1 MDYKS
6 KKGLRKLLKTE
17 LDNALDVVRDDD
29 GNMYEVSEEYYKKQI
44 EQRQVNPDKQLDLE
58 LASELLSSNLRQLSQ
73 RQRDVLYY
81 TMQRRRQKTI
91 AKKLGISQE
100 AVSKHLLAAKKILA
114 KLILTTKE
122 VIKGEQPDE

>member
-81 TMQRRRQKTI
+81 TIQRRRQKTM

>member
-81 TMQRRRQKTI
+81 TIQRRRQKTI

>member
-17 LDNALDVVRDDD
+17 LDSALDVVRDDD

-81 TMQRRRQKTI
+81 TIQRRRQKTI